1 MRELKFRAFD
11 TEAKCYAK
19 EPILVD
25 SFGQVYA
32 VCEEASN
39 KKGTC
44 LITHKPNAIIEQY
57 IGLKDKNGK
66 EIYEGDI
73 VKYDTVYAGSIRK
86 GRGVVDFGELEDT
99 DGWTNGSYLC
109 WRVNDWLSL
118 NDTTVDVIGNI
129 HENPELLE
137 QE

>member
-1 MRELKFRAFD
+1 MRELKFRVWSRLD
-11 TEAKCYAK
+11 KHYVHDLYTLGHLTECST
-19 EPILVD
+19 IGLVYIGANVKD
-25 SFGQVYA
+25 YPFV
-32 VCEEASN
+32 
-39 KKGTC
+39 
-44 LITHKPNAIIEQY
+44 IEQY
-57 IGLKDKNGK
+57 TGLKDKNGK

-73 VKYDTVYAGSIRK
+73 VKYNTVYEGSIRK
-86 GRGVVDFGELEDT
+86 GRGVVNFGELEDT

-137 QE
+137 EEE